1 MQQGTAWAIVAGIGA
16 MAAAGVAAA
25 KPLPQTMAWTAYDVG
40 SSGYSQAVA
49 IGAALKNKMG
59 LTLRVL
65 PGKNDVS
72 RLVPLRDGK
81 VAFSA
86 FGIGG
91 YQALEGVFAPFGQK
105 EWGPQAVRM
114 LAMSNSDACNT
125 LMLAGDL
132 GIKTYSDIKGK
143 RLPSVKGAPALN
155 QNVYAYLRFAN
166 LEWKD
171 VQIVEFGGYGATLD
185 AVVANQLDGAVTITT
200 SGFAQKVVSGPRGH
214 YYAPAPH
221 NDAAAWQ
228 RMREVA
234 PWFFPSICSEGAGIE
249 KGKGFEAA
257 SYPYPIL
264 ITYDTTDPEMSYLM
278 TKAIYD
284 LYPEFKDSAPGAA
297 GWALERQVFRW
308 VVPFHDG
315 AIAYYKEVGKWTPET
330 QAHQDKLVARDNL
343 LQAAWKQHLAA
354 NADAEPKAFE
364 KGWMKARAD
373 ALDKAGLNP
382 LWREWD

>member
-1 MQQGTAWAIVAGIGA
+1 MPKGVYLPL
-16 MAAAGVAAA
+16 AAAFAGLGVAAAAIA
-25 KPLPQTMAWTAYDVG
+25 KPLPQTLAWTAYDVG

-49 IGAALKNKMG
+49 IGAAFKNKMG
-59 LTLRVL
+59 ITLRVL

-81 VAFSA
+81 VDYSA

-91 YQALEGVFAPFGQK
+91 DQALEGVFPPFGQK
-105 EWGPQAVRM
+105 DWGPQPVRM
-114 LAMSNSDACNT
+114 LSMSNSDACNT

-132 GIKTYSDIKGK
+132 GIKTYADIKGK
-143 RLPSVKGAPALN
+143 RMPVVKGAPALN

-171 VQIVEFGGYGATLD
+171 VQVVEFGGYGATLD
-185 AVVANQLDGAVTITT
+185 AVVAGQLDGAITITT
-200 SGFAQKVVSGPRGH
+200 SGFAQKVVAGPRGH
-214 YYAPAPH
+214 YYAPVPH
-221 NDAAAWQ
+221 KDTAGWA
-228 RMREVA
+228 RMKEVA

-264 ITYDTTDPEMSYLM
+264 IGYDSADAEMSYFM
-278 TKAIYD
+278 TKAMYD
-284 LYPEFKDSAPGAA
+284 LYPDYKDAAPGAS
-297 GWALERQVFRW
+297 GWALDRQVFEW
-308 VVPFHDG
+308 VIPFHEG
-315 AIAYYKEVGKWTPET
+315 AIRYYKEVGKWTPAI
-330 QAHQDKLVARDNL
+330 QAHQDKLLARDKL
-343 LQAAWKQHLAA
+343 LRTTWKEHLTAMRD
-354 NADAEPKAFE
+354 ADPKAFE